1 MNRGNIIAKL
11 SCQVY
16 KFLPVQFIKKNKET
30 QNYWLT
36 DVMIQVQNE
45 KKTKQNT
52 QLHITVK
59 QILYIRKIPFKYL
72 YTCYHVILLTKTHG
86 LLV

>member
-30 QNYWLT
+30 QNYWLM

-45 KKTKQNT
+45 KKQNKT
-52 QLHITVK
+52 LNYTS
-59 QILYIRKIPFKYL
+59 LSNKYF
-72 YTCYHVILLTKTHG
+72 I
-86 LLV
+86 

>member
-45 KKTKQNT
+45 KKQNKT
-52 QLHITVK
+52 LNYTS
-59 QILYIRKIPFKYL
+59 LSNKYF
-72 YTCYHVILLTKTHG
+72 I
-86 LLV
+86 

>member
-16 KFLPVQFIKKNKET
+16 KFLSVQFIKKDKET

-36 DVMIQVQNE
+36 DVMIEVQNAKKK
-45 KKTKQNT
+45 KKTT

-72 YTCYHVILLTKTHG
+72 YTCYHVILLTKPM
-86 LLV
+86 VY

>member
-16 KFLPVQFIKKNKET
+16 KFLPVQFIKKDKET

-36 DVMIQVQNE
+36 DVMIEVQNAK
-45 KKTKQNT
+45 KKTKNKPLNYT
-52 QLHITVK
+52 SLSN
-59 QILYIRKIPFKYL
+59 KYF
-72 YTCYHVILLTKTHG
+72 I
-86 LLV
+86 

>member
-1 MNRGNIIAKL
+1 MNRGNILAKL

-16 KFLPVQFIKKNKET
+16 KFLPVQFIKKDKET

-36 DVMIQVQNE
+36 DVMIQVQNA
-45 KKTKQNT
+45 KQKTT

-72 YTCYHVILLTKTHG
+72 YTCYPVILLTKPM
-86 LLV
+86 VY

>member
-45 KKTKQNT
+45 KKNQNT

>member
-16 KFLPVQFIKKNKET
+16 KLPPVQFIKKDKET

-36 DVMIQVQNE
+36 DVMIQVQNAK
-45 KKTKQNT
+45 KKTT

-59 QILYIRKIPFKYL
+59 QILYIRKNPFKYL
-72 YTCYHVILLTKTHG
+72 YTCYHVILLTKPM
-86 LLV
+86 VY

>member
-1 MNRGNIIAKL
+1 MNRGNILAKL
-11 SCQVY
+11 SCQVC
-16 KFLPVQFIKKNKET
+16 KFLPVQFIKKDKET

-36 DVMIQVQNE
+36 DVMIQVQNA
-45 KKTKQNT
+45 KQKTT

-72 YTCYHVILLTKTHG
+72 YTCYPVILLTKPM
-86 LLV
+86 VY

>member
-16 KFLPVQFIKKNKET
+16 KFLSVQFIKKDKET

-36 DVMIQVQNE
+36 DVMIEVQNA
-45 KKTKQNT
+45 KKKKKPLNYTSLSN
-52 QLHITVK
+52 
-59 QILYIRKIPFKYL
+59 KYF
-72 YTCYHVILLTKTHG
+72 I
-86 LLV
+86 

>member
-1 MNRGNIIAKL
+1 MNRGNILAKL

-16 KFLPVQFIKKNKET
+16 KFLPVQFIKKDKET

-36 DVMIQVQNE
+36 DVMIQVQNVKKK
-45 KKTKQNT
+45 KKTT

-59 QILYIRKIPFKYL
+59 QIFYIRKIP
-72 YTCYHVILLTKTHG
+72 I
-86 LLV
+86 

>member
-1 MNRGNIIAKL
+1 MKRGNIIAKL

-45 KKTKQNT
+45 KKQNKT
-52 QLHITVK
+52 LNYTS
-59 QILYIRKIPFKYL
+59 LSNKYF
-72 YTCYHVILLTKTHG
+72 I
-86 LLV
+86 

>member
-16 KFLPVQFIKKNKET
+16 KFLPVQFIKKDKET

-45 KKTKQNT
+45 KKTT

-59 QILYIRKIPFKYL
+59 QILYIRKFPFKYL
-72 YTCYHVILLTKTHG
+72 YTCYHVILLTKPM
-86 LLV
+86 VY

>member
-45 KKTKQNT
+45 KKNKTLNYT
-52 QLHITVK
+52 SLSN
-59 QILYIRKIPFKYL
+59 KYF
-72 YTCYHVILLTKTHG
+72 I
-86 LLV
+86 

>member
-1 MNRGNIIAKL
+1 MNRGNTLVKL

-16 KFLPVQFIKKNKET
+16 KFLPVQFIKKDHQKGDTKLLAYRCDDSSSEC
-30 QNYWLT
+30 
-36 DVMIQVQNE
+36 
-45 KKTKQNT
+45 KKKNNT

-72 YTCYHVILLTKTHG
+72 YTCYHVILLTKPM
-86 LLV
+86 VY

>member
-16 KFLPVQFIKKNKET
+16 KFLSVQFIKKDKET

-36 DVMIQVQNE
+36 DVMIEVQNA
-45 KKTKQNT
+45 KKKKPLNYTSLSN
-52 QLHITVK
+52 
-59 QILYIRKIPFKYL
+59 KYF
-72 YTCYHVILLTKTHG
+72 I
-86 LLV
+86 

>member
-45 KKTKQNT
+45 KKKQNT